1 MPAAETSD
9 PRTLRLPPRAS
20 AQIQR
25 LSLPSPASGEDMVGA
40 VGFDTDDRALRRRGI
55 TLSRSADPERGWLL
69 SIPEGDDHWS
79 VEVPRLRS
87 APQRMPAAVAQL
99 LSGIIGQDE
108 LIELHD
114 ADGSETGAKAAKKAS
129 KKTAAKKTPAKSSK
143 GTAGKA
149 AAKGGE
155 PTGVDV
161 LQAVLAQQAA
171 ALEMWDLKARL
182 DLPDA
187 LHQLRVTARS
197 LRGLLKSARPFL
209 ERETADE
216 LGDRLQKL
224 GRSLSA
230 ARDAEVM
237 AELLPER
244 AEALQGRVS
253 QKTVRVLAQT
263 AGKHAEA
270 SAAKVRGGA
279 QPERA
284 AALQLARAAA
294 QDPPFTDKGRKK
306 AEGLSPR
313 QMSDRLVRRAL
324 RKAAEQTDRTL
335 TAARD
340 EELEA
345 EQRLEHLHTVRKAT
359 KRVRYVTKVL
369 KASGFRP
376 AKPVRR
382 LGKAAKRAQDE
393 LGETMDASVAAAWL
407 QDSAA
412 GLRRAGAD
420 PYELGLLTGA
430 ELQRLAH
437 GLDDGYAVMAQLA
450 RRFDQHDS

>member
-25 LSLPSPASGEDMVGA
+25 LPLPSPASGEDRVGA
-40 VGFDTDDRALRRRGI
+40 VGFDTDDCALRRRGI
-55 TLSRSADPERGWLL
+55 TLSCSADPERGWLL

-87 APQRMPAAVAQL
+87 APQRMPAAVVQL

-114 ADGSETGAKAAKKAS
+114 ADGSETSAKAARKAS
-129 KKTAAKKTPAKSSK
+129 KKTPAKSSK
-143 GTAGKA
+143 GKAGTA

-209 ERETADE
+209 EREITDE
-216 LGDRLQKL
+216 LGDRLQQL

-324 RKAAEQTDRTL
+324 RKAAEQTDRAL

-340 EELEA
+340 EELDA

-437 GLDDGYAVMAQLA
+437 GVDDGYAVMARLA
-450 RRFDQHDS
+450 RRFEQHDS

>member
-1 MPAAETSD
+1 MPAAETSA
-9 PRTLRLPPRAS
+9 PRTIRLSGRAS

-25 LSLPSPASGEDMVGA
+25 LPLPSPASGEEMAGA
-40 VGFDTDDRALRRRGI
+40 VFHDTEDRALRRRGI

-69 SIPEGDDHWS
+69 SIPEGDDHWA

-99 LSGIIGQDE
+99 LTGIVGQDE
-108 LIELHD
+108 LIEIDDD
-114 ADGSETGAKAAKKAS
+114 ADGQPPEPDAGKKTTKKSAKSATKAANKKS
-129 KKTAAKKTPAKSSK
+129 
-143 GTAGKA
+143 KA
-149 AAKGGE
+149 ATGGE
-155 PTGVDV
+155 LTGVDV
-161 LQAVLAQQAA
+161 LQAVLTQQSR
-171 ALEMWDLKARL
+171 ALELWDLKARL

-197 LRGLLKSARPFL
+197 LRGLLKSARPL
-209 ERETADE
+209 LDRETADE
-216 LGDRLQKL
+216 LGDRLQQL

-230 ARDAEVM
+230 ARDAEVL
-237 AELLPER
+237 AELLPAR

-253 QKTVRVLAQT
+253 QKTVQALEQT
-263 AGKHAEA
+263 ALKHAEA

-279 QPERA
+279 QSERA
-284 AALQLARAAA
+284 AALQLARSAA

-324 RKAAEQTDRTL
+324 RKAAKETDRAL

-340 EELEA
+340 EELDA

-369 KASGFRP
+369 KAAGFRP
-376 AKPVRR
+376 DKPVRK
-382 LGKAAKRAQDE
+382 LGKAAKKAQDA

-420 PYELGLLTGA
+420 PYELGLLTGV

-437 GLDDGYAVMAQLA
+437 GVDDGYEVMARLA
-450 RRFDQHDS
+450 RRFEQHSS